1 MVQFFELKNDKHNIP
16 QLLVSLNHK
25 IQKNLN
31 KNPLTLNNIVLG
43 GLAIK
48 IGLLNRTCKTWHEVR
63 TDCLNLN
70 VLAFSWSRNVLIIS
84 NIDGIVISATTTTP
98 E

>member
-31 KNPLTLNNIVLG
+31 KNRVYDI
-43 GLAIK
+43 
-48 IGLLNRTCKTWHEVR
+48 
-63 TDCLNLN
+63 
-70 VLAFSWSRNVLIIS
+70 
-84 NIDGIVISATTTTP
+84 
-98 E
+98 